1 MLARLQPLAVH
12 QGSLTAFTPNVVAG
26 RMCAPLERGPQ
37 ILEEVVSPEAGPL
50 RLALTD
56 GAWTPSSWTR
66 RCLLRPMPQDTPSA
80 RREPGLQ
87 SHGQVPGT
95 RSPPSSPSGGVLV
108 SGYLASAFMAHLW

>member
-1 MLARLQPLAVH
+1 MHPWREAHRYLKRWCP
-12 QGSLTAFTPNVVAG
+12 
-26 RMCAPLERGPQ
+26 
-37 ILEEVVSPEAGPL
+37 PEAGPL

-95 RSPPSSPSGGVLV
+95 RSPPSSPSGRVLV
-108 SGYLASAFMAHLW
+108 SGYLSSAFMAHLWCPVPCGPEQV